1 MNGDGGVGRAGS
13 GSGGRGRR
21 GHWNYGAHRR
31 LSIGEE
37 TECTQSAEWV
47 LPRCDRCSMSLPCAF
62 VLQ

>member
-1 MNGDGGVGRAGS
+1 MNSGDGGAGRAGS
-13 GSGGRGRR
+13 GSGGRGR